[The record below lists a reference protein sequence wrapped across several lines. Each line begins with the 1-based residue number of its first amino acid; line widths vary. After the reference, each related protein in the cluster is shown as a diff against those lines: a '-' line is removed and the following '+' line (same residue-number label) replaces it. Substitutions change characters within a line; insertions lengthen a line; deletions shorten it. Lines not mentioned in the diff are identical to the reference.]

1 MMGDFMVK
9 VSVVVPVYN
18 VEDYLREC
26 LDSIVNQTLKDIEI
40 ICVNDGSPDN
50 SLDILYEYQEKDN
63 RIIVISQDNGGHAV
77 ATNVGMRKASGK
89 YLFLMDS
96 DDILELNALKDTYDL
111 AEEKNVD
118 FVLFKAINYD
128 DINDEYYET
137 ENYSMN
143 KVYARVK
150 DDVFTYEDIDDLIF
164 NMSVTPW
171 SKLYRRDFIE
181 KHEIIFPEGLIF
193 EDNVFFWKVLFN
205 AERICFLDQ
214 FLFKRRWY
222 PFSSTTNGD
231 LRFLSSISVINLV
244 WDVFNEFD
252 LFEKHK
258 VDLYRIKVFT
268 FNMRLQKIKPE
279 FKDDFFSAMKNDFIS
294 MVNNKELYEDFMK
307 NAPYKARKI
316 FEHVLISKNSKE
328 FNNIRNTYSSQMKN
342 NDLSNQLSELKLKKS
357 QLSNM

>member
-1 MMGDFMVK
+1 MVK

-18 VEDYLREC
+18 VENFLREC
-26 LDSIVNQTLKDIEI
+26 LDTIINQSLKDIEI
-40 ICVNDGSPDN
+40 ICVNDGSTDS
-50 SLDILYEYQEKDN
+50 SLDILYEYQEKDD
-63 RIIVISQDNGGHAV
+63 RISVFSQENGGHAV
-77 ATNVGMRKASGK
+77 ATNVGMKKATGK

-96 DDILELNALKDTYDL
+96 DDILELNALEDTYNL

-118 FVLFKAINYD
+118 FVIFKAINYD
-128 DINDEYYET
+128 DINDKYYET

-143 KVYARVK
+143 KVYNRVK
-150 DDVFTYEDIDDLIF
+150 DDVFTYEDVEDLMF

-181 KHEIIFPEGLIF
+181 KHDIIFPEGLIF

-205 AERICFLDQ
+205 AKRICFYDE

-244 WDVFNEFD
+244 WDVFNEFN

-258 VDLYRIKVFT
+258 VELYKMKVFT

-279 FKDDFFSAMKNDFIS
+279 FKDDFFFAMKDDFKSI
-294 MVNNKELYEDFMK
+294 VKNEELYKDFME

-316 FEHVLISKNSKE
+316 FEHVLISSSALE
-328 FNNIRNTYSSQMKN
+328 FNTIRDTYSKQMN
-342 NDLSNQLSELKLKKS
+342 NNHLKEELSKLELEKS
-357 QLSNM
+357 QLSKS

>member
-1 MMGDFMVK
+1 MVK

-18 VEDYLREC
+18 VEDFLREC
-26 LDSIVNQTLKDIEI
+26 LDSIVNQSLKDIEI
-40 ICVNDGSPDN
+40 ICVNDGSTDN
-50 SLDILYEYQEKDN
+50 SLDILYEYQNNDN
-63 RIIVISQDNGGHAV
+63 RITVISQENGGHAV
-77 ATNVGMRKASGK
+77 ATNVGMKKSRGK

-96 DDILELNALKDTYDL
+96 DDILELNALEDTYNL
-111 AEEKNVD
+111 AEEKNAD
-118 FVLFKAINYD
+118 FVIFKAINYD
-128 DINDEYYET
+128 DINDNYYET

-150 DDVFTYEDIDDLIF
+150 DDIFTYKDVEDLMF

-181 KHEIIFPEGLIF
+181 EHEIIFPEGLIF

-205 AERICFLDQ
+205 AERICFYDE

-244 WDVFNEFD
+244 WDVFREFD

-258 VDLYRIKVFT
+258 VELYKMKVLT
-268 FNMRLQKIKPE
+268 FNMRLQKIKDE
-279 FKDDFFSAMKNDFIS
+279 FKDDFFLAMKEDFIS
-294 MVNNKELYEDFMK
+294 IVENKNLHNDFMEY
-307 NAPYKARKI
+307 APYKARKI
-316 FEHVLISKNSKE
+316 FEHVLISSNALE
-328 FNNIRNTYSSQMKN
+328 YNMIRDTYSNQMKCN
-342 NDLSNQLSELKLKKS
+342 HLEEDLSKLKFEKS
-357 QLSNM
+357 KLSKN